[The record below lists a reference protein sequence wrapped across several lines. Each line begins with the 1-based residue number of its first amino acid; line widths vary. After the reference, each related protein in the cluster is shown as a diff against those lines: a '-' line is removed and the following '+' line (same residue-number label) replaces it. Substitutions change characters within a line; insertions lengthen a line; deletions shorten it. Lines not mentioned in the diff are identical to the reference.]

1 MVWFYIYILY
11 VYIFVITRERVCT
24 HTYIHT
30 HIYIVF
36 FFKFFSIVGYYKIL
50 NIVPFAVSVVVYLFY
65 IFNVYLLIPNS

>member
-1 MVWFYIYILY
+1 MMFQVCRKWFGFTYKYIYIF
-11 VYIFVITRERVCT
+11 IISRERVCI
-24 HTYIHT
+24 HIHT

-65 IFNVYLLIPNS
+65 I